1 MARPIMLSAARPITA
16 VRWTVPVSAGLHG
29 LLLLLAVLLMAPR
42 ALPIPAERPIA
53 VELISAEAVQPKPAV
68 PQPVAVPASPP
79 ETAEMPLVTPTPPVA
94 EPEPVPAAGAPGMK
108 QASQFYASGIL
119 ADPANAEVRDN
130 FPLLAGSE
138 QLIQLCNIEAL
149 EQLRGEDGVGE
160 PDALVG
166 YAFGEMLVD
175 NGRLTADGGAFRR
188 DGQWYH
194 LRYRCSVGAD
204 LRSVSAFEYQ
214 VGALVPPSEWE
225 EHFLN
230 GDDEGLD

>member
-16 VRWTVPVSAGLHG
+16 VRWTVPVSVGLHG

-42 ALPIPAERPIA
+42 ALPVPPERPIA
-53 VELISAEAVQPKPAV
+53 VELISSEAMQPEPAAPLPLTV
-68 PQPVAVPASPP
+68 PAPSPEPAAIPLVAATSPVTEPAPAPVAG
-79 ETAEMPLVTPTPPVA
+79 T
-94 EPEPVPAAGAPGMK
+94 PGMK

-119 ADPANAEVRDN
+119 ADPANAELRDN

-149 EQLRGEDGVGE
+149 EQLRDEPGTGE

-166 YAFGEMLVD
+166 YAFGDMQVTG
-175 NGRLTADGGAFRR
+175 GRLEAEFGAFRR

-194 LRYRCSVGAD
+194 LRYRCTVGSD

-230 GDDEGLD
+230 GDDEGFD

>member
-1 MARPIMLSAARPITA
+1 MLSTAILTPA
-16 VRWTVPVSAGLHG
+16 VRWTLPLSLGGHA
-29 LLLLLAVLLMAPR
+29 LLLLLALLLMAPR
-42 ALPIPAERPIA
+42 ALPIPPERPIA
-53 VELISAEAVQPKPAV
+53 VDLVSPEALQ
-68 PQPVAVPASPP
+68 
-79 ETAEMPLVTPTPPVA
+79 PPVPLA
-94 EPEPVPAAGAPGMK
+94 MPVPELEPVPAVEPAPAAAPAAEPLPPAGEPGMT

-149 EQLRGEDGVGE
+149 EQLRGEPGAGE

-166 YAFGEMLVD
+166 YAFGDMQVTGGLLE
-175 NGRLTADGGAFRR
+175 AEGGAFRR

-194 LRYRCSVGAD
+194 LRYRCTAGSD